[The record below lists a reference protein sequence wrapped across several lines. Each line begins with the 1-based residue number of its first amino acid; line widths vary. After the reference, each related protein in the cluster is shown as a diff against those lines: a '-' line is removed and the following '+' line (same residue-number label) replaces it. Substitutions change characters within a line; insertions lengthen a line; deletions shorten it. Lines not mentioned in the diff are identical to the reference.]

1 MSDVRS
7 VLDVAPLR
15 MLPQFLAAVEALP
28 EVPPAESPMQE
39 ALDMLQIGFKDRK
52 KVWRSVRG
60 ARFQGQ
66 EEGVGTVGGVRVQG
80 REEGVGECG
89 DARV

>member
-1 MSDVRS
+1 MGDVRS

-52 KVWRSVRG
+52 KVWRSVG
-60 ARFQGQ
+60 MLGF
-66 EEGVGTVGGVRVQG
+66 EGRRMVWR
-80 REEGVGECG
+80 RRKEGHGCPCP
-89 DARV
+89 